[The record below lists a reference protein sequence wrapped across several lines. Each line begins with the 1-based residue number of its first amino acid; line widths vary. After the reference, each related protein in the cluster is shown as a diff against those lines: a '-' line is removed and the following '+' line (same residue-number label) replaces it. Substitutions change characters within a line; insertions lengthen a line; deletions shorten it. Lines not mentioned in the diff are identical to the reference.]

1 MNSKKAQGMPINVII
16 IAVIA
21 LILLVVILAI
31 TSGKLKVFGKGTANC
46 KALGGNCE
54 SSCPPSGKS
63 SEQYKEIEGTSCK
76 DEIIGNTCCIA
87 LY

>member
-1 MNSKKAQGMPINVII
+1 MKSKKAQGMPINVII

-46 KALGGNCE
+46 KAQGGDCEPVTFCVKPKYTDVLGTDCE
-54 SSCPPSGKS
+54 SRTDGK
-63 SEQYKEIEGTSCK
+63 TL
-76 DEIIGNTCCIA
+76 CCIA

>member
-1 MNSKKAQGMPINVII
+1 MKSKKAQGLPINVII

-31 TSGKLKVFGKGTANC
+31 TTGKLKVFGKGTANC
-46 KALGGNCE
+46 KAQGGDC
-54 SSCPPSGKS
+54 KT
-63 SEQYKEIEGTSCK
+63 KEECIAPKYTTLDSTNCK
-76 DEIIGNTCCIA
+76 DESPDKPICCIA